1 MKLILKEDIGR
12 LGKFGDEVSVADG
25 YGRNFLIPKGLA
37 LPATPENRR
46 TMKEQMKYV
55 RRRLDR
61 TRGDAEAMKQRIEST
76 PCRFI
81 RKVGEGDRLFG
92 SVTSKEIAEE
102 LQRTGIEFDR
112 RKIDLDQPIKSLG
125 TVQVSIRLHPDVTA
139 KVSVTVEREEPAAP
153 EGTGE
158 PPQTDP
164 PAQG

>member
-12 LGKFGDEVSVADG
+12 LGRFGDEVSVADG
-25 YGRNFLIPKGLA
+25 YGRNFLIPKGMA

-55 RRRLDR
+55 RRRLDK
-61 TRGDAEAMKQRIEST
+61 TRGDAEALKQRIEST
-76 PCRFI
+76 PCRFT

-102 LQRTGIEFDR
+102 LERAGIEFDR
-112 RKIDLDQPIKSLG
+112 RKIELDQPVKSLG

-139 KVSVTVEREEPAAP
+139 QVSVTVEREASAAP

-158 PPQTDP
+158 TPQADP